1 MRVGDIK
8 VLENPLLLSNI
19 GGCGRPVTV
28 GATDIYGPADWAS
41 MDDSL
46 AVCAAAF
53 MRNKGKDVFTESD
66 VLMGMSMDLRW
77 MSHSEAKAVLAAM
90 IRAGVMER
98 NAGLIRPTP
107 GVADRDVPVA
117 YRPPRELIDAAV
129 AGGSAERPAHED
141 VMPLMMDAAVAA
153 GMERREFMSRC
164 NQLRKDLD
172 IHIEAAALMVLR
184 DAGADISGLYE
195 KARLSIMSR

>member
-1 MRVGDIK
+1 MWSETGIRVGDIK

-19 GGCGRPVTV
+19 GGCGGDVGT
-28 GATDIYGPADWAS
+28 GATDIYGSVDWAP
-41 MDDSL
+41 
-46 AVCAAAF
+46 
-53 MRNKGKDVFTESD
+53 

-129 AGGSAERPAHED
+129 AGGPAEQPAHED

-172 IHIEAAALMVLR
+172 IHIEAAALIVLR